1 MMSSNELIEKIM
13 PIVGILVFGFLIY
26 LFSRIG
32 YSALTAKKR
41 IAAFCSEKG
50 FNCFKAADQKLFG
63 EFLNKYQ
70 LFEKTSVIKFQ
81 ELLFKDFGEFAI
93 LSMLITFDSRGT
105 SDSGAS
111 TSKITGG
118 YFVLA
123 CFKHLNFPKFV
134 LRNKKKAP
142 WEDILKKNRFTFP
155 GGHRVNSIFNFYSDE
170 PSQLGQMLNDQVLDH
185 LSNYKSNYIRI
196 IGNGSYMLGTEDI
209 YTLNSTTIQMRMIE
223 TLCEIARGIS
233 DANKNKQG
241 GQNDTEE
248 FNTLIASLT
257 A

>member
-1 MMSSNELIEKIM
+1 M

-81 ELLFKDFGEFAI
+81 ELLFKDFGEFAL
-93 LSMLITFDSRGT
+93 LSMSITFDKYGHC
-105 SDSGAS
+105 
-111 TSKITGG
+111 G
-118 YFVLA
+118 YFILIH
-123 CFKHLNFPKFV
+123 FKHLNFPEFV

-142 WEDILKKNRFTFP
+142 WEDILRKNRFTFP

-170 PSQLGQMLNDQVLDH
+170 PSQLGQILNDQVLDH

-209 YTLNSTTIQMRMIE
+209 YTLNSATIQMRMIA
-223 TLCEIARGIS
+223 TLSEIAQEIS

-241 GQNDTEE
+241 GHNDYEE
-248 FNTLIASLT
+248 FNKLIASLT